1 MIRKRLFCYVL
12 AITFLFFAVIVRVFT
27 VEVISSSSLQKKA
40 VDQWTRE
47 LPVKAKRGDI
57 LSSDGKVLAGSQPCF
72 AVYIRTRS
80 VTDPEKVS
88 DVLSRLFSVD
98 KDKLYQKII
107 KKATSEITVKRRVN
121 KLDIVKLCEY
131 DLDGV
136 YYSADQNRVYPYGE
150 ALCSVLGYLS
160 SDFIG
165 QAGLEKYYDEYLKGV
180 DGEILYESDLTGED
194 LEGSTPY
201 YTEGV
206 DGLNVNLNI
215 DLEIQLIC
223 ENALKKVIDEYTPK
237 RCSAIVLS
245 PSDGR
250 ILALSSLPSYDLNQV
265 PRDDIT
271 KLNELSRTTALV
283 DCYEPGSTF
292 KIITAIADIEETLLG
307 NPKAK
312 SLNYVF
318 SSSRYRTVK
327 GGKIKCWSNHENGK
341 HSNQTLKEAL
351 NNSCNPC
358 FTDIALSLGKSTYYK
373 YVNLFNFGKKT
384 GVDFYGE
391 ASGMVIPESAVKE
404 GDLARIAFGQ
414 SVAVTEIQLAA
425 AAASVV
431 NGGNYYAPRFI
442 DKITDKEGNVVE
454 IFPPKFVKKTCSEK
468 ASRIL
473 ASYLEG
479 VVKDGSGKQCY
490 IEGYKIG
497 GKTGTAQKFENGAIK
512 SGKYVMSFLGFF
524 PSDNPKYLCLVT
536 VDEPI
541 GGAYGSTVAAPVARD
556 IFQGIINA
564 KSIQKFE

>member
-1 MIRKRLFCYVL
+1 M
-12 AITFLFFAVIVRVFT
+12 TFLFFAVITRAFI
-27 VEVISSSSLQKKA
+27 VEVVSSSTLQKKA

-47 LPVKAKRGDI
+47 LPVKAKRGEI
-57 LSSDGKVLAGSQPCF
+57 LSSDGKVLAGSEPCF

-80 VTDPEKVS
+80 VSDPEKVS

-98 KDKLYQKII
+98 KDKLYQKIV
-107 KKATSEITVKRRVN
+107 KKATSEITVKRRVS
-121 KLDIVKLCEY
+121 KVDIIKLCEY

-136 YYSADQNRVYPYGE
+136 YYSADQNRVYPYGD
-150 ALCSVLGYLS
+150 ALCSVLGYTS
-160 SDFIG
+160 SDGSG
-165 QAGLEKYYDEYLKGV
+165 QAGLEKYYDKYLKGV

-194 LEGSTPY
+194 LQGSTPY
-201 YTEGV
+201 YTEGTN
-206 DGLNVNLNI
+206 GFNVNLNI
-215 DLEIQLIC
+215 DLEIQLIS
-223 ENALKKVIDEYTPK
+223 ENALKKVIDEYNPK
-237 RCSAIVLS
+237 RCSAVVLS
-245 PSDGR
+245 PEDGR
-250 ILALSSLPSYDLNQV
+250 ILALASLPSYDLNVV
-265 PRDDIT
+265 PRDDIAL
-271 KLNELSRTTALV
+271 LNELSRNVVVV

-292 KIITAIADIEETLLG
+292 KIITAIADIEETLAG
-307 NPKAK
+307 NKKAK

-318 SSSRYRTVK
+318 SSSRYRAVK
-327 GGKIKCWSNHENGK
+327 GGKIKCWSNHANGK

-358 FTDIALSLGKSTYYK
+358 FTDIALSLGKSDFYK
-373 YVNLFNFGKKT
+373 YVKNFNFGKKT
-384 GVDFYGE
+384 GVDFFGE
-391 ASGMVIPESAVKE
+391 APGMVIPESAVTE

-414 SVAVTEIQLAA
+414 SIAVTEIQLAA
-425 AAASVV
+425 AAASAI
-431 NGGNYYAPRFI
+431 NGGNYFVPKFI
-442 DKITDKEGNVVE
+442 DKITDGDGNTIE
-454 IFPPKFVKKTCSEK
+454 IFPPELIQKTCSEK

-524 PSDNPKYLCLVT
+524 PSDAPKYLCLVT

-564 KSIQKFE
+564 KSIRKFE